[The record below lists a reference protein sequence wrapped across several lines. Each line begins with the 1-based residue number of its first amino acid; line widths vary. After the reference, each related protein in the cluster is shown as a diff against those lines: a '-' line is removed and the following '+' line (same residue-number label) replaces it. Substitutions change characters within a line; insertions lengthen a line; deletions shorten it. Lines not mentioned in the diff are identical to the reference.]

1 MKNKLRL
8 VIYSLGR
15 LDYRY
20 VLHGS
25 NPTVRGHVHIA
36 EPAAKD
42 DVLEAQIKA
51 ALPASRQLESAAA
64 HLKIV
69 HMR

>member
-8 VIYSLGR
+8 VIYSDGE

-25 NPTVRGHVHIA
+25 NPAVRGYVHIA
-36 EPAAKD
+36 APAIGD
-42 DVLEAQIKA
+42 DALKAQIKA
-51 ALPASRQLESAAA
+51 ALPASRQLDSAVAR
-64 HLKIV
+64 LKIV
-69 HMR
+69 R

>member
-1 MKNKLRL
+1 MKDKLRL
-8 VIYSLGR
+8 VIYSDGK
-15 LDYRY
+15 LDHRY

-36 EPAAKD
+36 EPATED
-42 DVLEAQIKA
+42 DMLKAQIKA

-69 HMR
+69 HSR

>member
-8 VIYSLGR
+8 VIYSHGK

-25 NPTVRGHVHIA
+25 NPTARGQVRIA
-36 EPAAKD
+36 EPATGDDALKAK
-42 DVLEAQIKA
+42 IKA
-51 ALPASRQLESAAA
+51 ALPASRQLESAVA

-69 HMR
+69 R

>member
-1 MKNKLRL
+1 MKDKLRL
-8 VIYSLGR
+8 VIYSDGK

-36 EPAAKD
+36 KPVTED
-42 DVLEAQIKA
+42 DDALKAQIKA
-51 ALPASRQLESAAA
+51 ALPASRQLESAVA

-69 HMR
+69 R

>member
-8 VIYSLGR
+8 VIYSDGK

-25 NPTVRGHVHIA
+25 NPTVRRHVHIA
-36 EPAAKD
+36 EPTTVD
-42 DVLEAQIKA
+42 DALKAQIKA
-51 ALPASRQLESAAA
+51 ALPASRLLESAVS

-69 HMR
+69 HSR

>member
-8 VIYSLGR
+8 VIYSLGK

-25 NPTVRGHVHIA
+25 NPAVRGHVHIA
-36 EPAAKD
+36 KPVTEQTVSD
-42 DVLEAQIKA
+42 GHS
-51 ALPASRQLESAAA
+51 LPN
-64 HLKIV
+64 
-69 HMR
+69 

>member
-1 MKNKLRL
+1 MKKKLRL
-8 VIYSLGR
+8 VIYSHGK

-36 EPAAKD
+36 EPATKD
-42 DVLEAQIKA
+42 DVLKAQIKA
-51 ALPASRQLESAAA
+51 ALPVSRQIESAVA
-64 HLKIV
+64 HLKIM
-69 HMR
+69 HTT

>member
-1 MKNKLRL
+1 MKDKLRL
-8 VIYSLGR
+8 VIYSDGK

-25 NPTVRGHVHIA
+25 NPTVLGHIHIA
-36 EPAAKD
+36 EPATND
-42 DVLEAQIKA
+42 EVLKAQIKA
-51 ALPASRQLESAAA
+51 ALPASRRLESAAA

-69 HMR
+69 H

>member
-8 VIYSLGR
+8 VIYSHGK

-36 EPAAKD
+36 EPATEEDLLK
-42 DVLEAQIKA
+42 AQIRA
-51 ALPASRQLESAAA
+51 ALPASRQLESAVA
-64 HLKIV
+64 HLKIL
-69 HMR
+69 HTR

>member
-1 MKNKLRL
+1 MKHKLRL
-8 VIYSLGR
+8 VIYSDGT

-25 NPTVRGHVHIA
+25 NPAVRGHVHIA
-36 EPAAKD
+36 KPATEDAALK
-42 DVLEAQIKA
+42 AQIKA
-51 ALPASRQLESAAA
+51 ALPASRQIESAAA

-69 HMR
+69 HSG

>member
-1 MKNKLRL
+1 MKDKLRL
-8 VIYSLGR
+8 VIYSDGK

-25 NPTVRGHVHIA
+25 NPTVRGHIHIA
-36 EPAAKD
+36 EPASED
-42 DVLEAQIKA
+42 DALKAQIKA
-51 ALPASRQLESAAA
+51 ALPVSRQLQSAAA

-69 HMR
+69 DSR

>member
-1 MKNKLRL
+1 MTKKLRL
-8 VIYSLGR
+8 VIYSHGKS
-15 LDYRY
+15 DYRY

-36 EPAAKD
+36 KPAAQD
-42 DVLEAQIKA
+42 DVLKAQLKA
-51 ALPASRQLESAAA
+51 ALPASRQIESAAA

-69 HMR
+69 HSS

>member
-1 MKNKLRL
+1 MKDKLRL
-8 VIYSLGR
+8 VIYSDGK

-36 EPAAKD
+36 EPATEDTA
-42 DVLEAQIKA
+42 
-51 ALPASRQLESAAA
+51 
-64 HLKIV
+64 
-69 HMR
+69 

>member
-1 MKNKLRL
+1 MKDKLRL
-8 VIYSLGR
+8 VIYSDGK
-15 LDYRY
+15 LDCRY

-36 EPAAKD
+36 EPSTED
-42 DVLEAQIKA
+42 DVLRAQIKA
-51 ALPASRQLESAAA
+51 ALSASRQLESAVA

-69 HMR
+69 HSR